1 MRKVLRR
8 SIVCFK
14 KHIYLLFIL
23 IILVLEVKH
32 KTQNLK
38 NSLFECLSSYSVSGD
53 TYEDNDMQL
62 SSLEMSI
69 ARDIYNA
76 NFKTMWGK
84 KKLFNSTLNHLIDV
98 LLRVHLAPERKSKYR
113 EMKAEKKIASER
125 KLQKGTEK
133 SFTRNRMRN
142 LVREEYK
149 KLKKYQ
155 VKSNERKAEASQK
168 RIAFFKEIYAIK
180 KSQPSDTANVQ
191 ETKEDFVEDEM
202 NNDKPKPETG
212 NTEELLKDCCSE
224 ISKEELKVAALIVN
238 HLAPYIPS
246 KGLSFDIVQLPFIL
260 LANEIFEITSYQ
272 KFARNICP
280 MPSLSLNT
288 LRIDGPALHHMLS
301 RKRVNSLYL
310 FDYVGYI
317 IDSEESAR
325 RHQDEVFAS
334 VFDMKSIQEKCQSAG
349 LCLSRSITFV
359 PGEKHTVKNS
369 PQRKEKSSYLQA
381 LNDTEVVQELN
392 NDEAVIK
399 EEIGLLQKEAII
411 DYSKQKKDLKLQ
423 WRYSSDILQR
433 NDIFTKIQ
441 HATACQKDG
450 SKALY
455 DLSNYNDVV
464 IKAENAYVNRET
476 VTDDNTLFSGT
487 DNGVVTMTN
496 TVGITLNRFK
506 FHLEL
511 YNRYDALLDI
521 NESHSMEDI
530 IEKYNTKG
538 DGNSNFLKLSVCK
551 KITAA
556 DIDVGTGHRKA
567 RRKLERKK
575 KTTEDGKR
583 ILQIEKS
590 LSETPLNSN
599 LDIHEAHR
607 NYFRFKGR
615 KKSKLIMMIGDR
627 GTEVGSR
634 IKGHLRYGGKWK
646 QDIHGKYTSV
656 SIQSMPERLK
666 EHMSELEVKDPLD
679 ALILGA
685 FPDIQKVHHVS

>member
-1 MRKVLRR
+1 
-8 SIVCFK
+8 
-14 KHIYLLFIL
+14 
-23 IILVLEVKH
+23 
-32 KTQNLK
+32 
-38 NSLFECLSSYSVSGD
+38 
-53 TYEDNDMQL
+53 
-62 SSLEMSI
+62 
-69 ARDIYNA
+69 
-76 NFKTMWGK
+76 
-84 KKLFNSTLNHLIDV
+84 
-98 LLRVHLAPERKSKYR
+98 
-113 EMKAEKKIASER
+113 MKAEKKIASKR

-155 VKSNERKAEASQK
+155 VKSNERKVEASQK
-168 RIAFFKEIYAIK
+168 RIAFFKESYAIK

-191 ETKEDFVEDEM
+191 ETEEDFVEDEM
-202 NNDKPKPETG
+202 NNDKPKPVDSDISRKETG

-399 EEIGLLQKEAII
+399 EEIGLLQ
-411 DYSKQKKDLKLQ
+411 SKISTLTNQFIRYHYENSYGTKNPKK
-423 WRYSSDILQR
+423 
-433 NDIFTKIQ
+433 
-441 HATACQKDG
+441 ATACQKDG
-450 SKALY
+450 SKASY

-607 NYFRFKGR
+607 NYFS
-615 KKSKLIMMIGDR
+615 KSQYRNEMNKFYFSKSQEAKDR
-627 GTEVGSR
+627 
-634 IKGHLRYGGKWK
+634 
-646 QDIHGKYTSV
+646 
-656 SIQSMPERLK
+656 
-666 EHMSELEVKDPLD
+666 
-679 ALILGA
+679 
-685 FPDIQKVHHVS
+685 